1 MAMDNFNPNL
11 EDASQVEV
19 WVIYFPAIRKSLI
32 VDTRNNN
39 LDRPMVKVVGMVNS
53 IEERIESIRQMRPR
67 FPRVEK
73 IVFVPLPLDVAS
85 IERSV
90 LWSKVTEK
98 FVEAGD
104 RESLTAC
111 ESSLAELGELERE
124 VKQNHNNRGA
134 VMGGLGFETI
144 WERSR

>member
-1 MAMDNFNPNL
+1 MDYNPNL

-19 WVIYFPAIRKSLI
+19 WVVYFPAIRKSLI
-32 VDTRNNN
+32 VDTRSNA
-39 LDRPMVKVVGMVNS
+39 LDPPLVKIVGMVNS
-53 IEERIESIRQMRPR
+53 IEERIESIRQLRPR

-98 FVEAGD
+98 FAQAGD
-104 RESLTAC
+104 HDSLQAC
-111 ESSLAELGELERE
+111 ESALAELGELERE
-124 VKQNHNNRGA
+124 VKRHHNNRGA
-134 VMGGLGFETI
+134 VKGGLGFETI
-144 WERSR
+144 WERDRPR

>member
-1 MAMDNFNPNL
+1 MDYNPNL

-19 WVIYFPAIRKSLI
+19 WVVYFPAIRKSLI
-32 VDTRNNN
+32 VDTRSNT
-39 LDRPMVKVVGMVNS
+39 LDPPMVRIVGMVSS
-53 IEERIESIRQMRPR
+53 IEERIESIRQLRPR

-98 FVEAGD
+98 FAQVGD
-104 RESLTAC
+104 RESLRAC
-111 ESSLAELGELERE
+111 ETALAELGELERE
-124 VKQNHNNRGA
+124 VKRHHNNRGA
-134 VMGGLGFETI
+134 VEGGLGFETI
-144 WERSR
+144 WERERPR